1 MIRQIEA
8 LSRSRPLLAIFED
21 GHWLDPTSFELLGR
35 TVDRVKTLSV
45 LLLITHR
52 PEFASPWVGRPHVT
66 AFHLNRL
73 GQRETV
79 ALIDRVTGNKSL
91 PESIRLDIIERT
103 DGIPLF
109 VEEMTKAVLEAES
122 EGDTRKTTSS
132 VPSSVLA
139 VPASL
144 YTPR

>member
-1 MIRQIEA
+1 LIRQIEV

-35 TVDRVKTLSV
+35 TVDRVKTLRV

-66 AFHLNRL
+66 AFNLNRL
-73 GQRETV
+73 GEREIV

-91 PESIRLDIIERT
+91 PESIRRDIVERT

-109 VEEMTKAVLEAES
+109 VEEMTKAVLRREAK
-122 EGDTRKTTSS
+122 TRRDR
-132 VPSSVLA
+132 P
-139 VPASL
+139 PHL
-144 YTPR
+144 YPFRRLPFPQVCTPR